1 MKVHPSV
8 SGRGMGVRM
17 HLQGRVGLRLREAV
31 LRGRRLC
38 LSPMTKWVVI
48 PEARVWQPASCPAP
62 LPAGLEQL
70 SPKPYP
76 NPPSPFHSPATYPIC
91 SASLESGWVGLA
103 AGLGVLGF
111 LTGVHDFFSLF
122 LGHI

>member
-1 MKVHPSV
+1 M

-48 PEARVWQPASCPAP
+48 PAFHLKRYFSMKWR
-62 LPAGLEQL
+62 EQIMT
-70 SPKPYP
+70 SQKSFK
-76 NPPSPFHSPATYPIC
+76 NNFGRGA
-91 SASLESGWVGLA
+91 ELA
-103 AGLGVLGF
+103 LQALGCILQ
-111 LTGVHDFFSLF
+111 D
-122 LGHI
+122 